1 MYSLHLAK
9 KLKAMV
15 QVWWHTSIV
24 LACSTQEAE
33 DQEIKA
39 SLGYV
44 VRLRLKNKQANEQQQ
59 QFQIHQNVYNQNS
72 HCDWKCLNNDCNSFF
87 FFYKECL
94 YPSPWLHVS
103 HLNWIQ
109 DYFTQGR
116 WHLPYYANRF
126 QLLPQSLEQCGR
138 AGYEHLHMVTA
149 WDAQHTHTHD

>member
-87 FFYKECL
+87 FFFIRNAC
-94 YPSPWLHVS
+94 
-103 HLNWIQ
+103 
-109 DYFTQGR
+109 
-116 WHLPYYANRF
+116 
-126 QLLPQSLEQCGR
+126 
-138 AGYEHLHMVTA
+138 
-149 WDAQHTHTHD
+149 THPHGSMCPT